1 MDIQKNNELI
11 IRCECGTDILMVHEW
26 REKYSDVQRQ
36 TFDLAMFSYGQYQN
50 KPSFIERLKYCWRHL
65 RTGKIFSDEIIMT
78 PKDAKKLADFINS
91 RLEDFKAEEEILKV
105 I

>member
-1 MDIQKNNELI
+1 MDTQKNNELI

-26 REKYSDVQRQ
+26 REKYSGFKSQ

-50 KPSFIERLKYCWRHL
+50 KPSFIERLKYCWMHL

-78 PKDAKKLADFINS
+78 PKDAKQLADFINS
-91 RLEDFKAEEEILKV
+91 QMEDFKGEKDAPEIV
-105 I
+105 